1 MPAAAR
7 TITVTATPSNPDDK
21 PDNSPNETASASS
34 EELATAAR
42 AHLAAWLG
50 VAPLFGLFAA
60 FGIYSRSQ
68 QESPWVAQ
76 QALQSVLFQT
86 VAFNVML
93 LLTGTAVAIGFAAW
107 SGSESGDDLVIAAIL
122 TALPF
127 YALGYLAQALIA
139 TRAARAIRGGVQ
151 FRHPVI
157 GRLVGASA
165 PTSGEVAAQREA
177 AQSDTEPS
185 DPED

>member
-1 MPAAAR
+1 
-7 TITVTATPSNPDDK
+7 VTGTPSNEDK
-21 PDNSPNETASASS
+21 SPNETATASP

-42 AHLAAWLG
+42 AHLAAWIGL
-50 VAPLFGLFAA
+50 APLFGLFAA

-86 VAFNVML
+86 VAFNVMV
-93 LLTGTAVAIGFAAW
+93 LLTGIAVAVGFAAW

-122 TALPF
+122 TALPL
-127 YALGYLAQALIA
+127 YALGYLVQALIA
-139 TRAARAIRGGVQ
+139 TRAARAISSGVE

-165 PTSGEVAAQREA
+165 PTSAELAAQRDA

-185 DPED
+185 DRED

>member
-1 MPAAAR
+1 M
-7 TITVTATPSNPDDK
+7 TANPSSADA
-21 PDNSPNETASASS
+21 TAGASS
-34 EELATAAR
+34 EERATAAR

-50 VAPLFGLFAA
+50 VAPLFGLLAA
-60 FGIYSRSQ
+60 FGIYSRAQ

-86 VAFNVML
+86 VSFNVML
-93 LLTGTAVAIGFAAW
+93 LLTGIAVAIGFAAW
-107 SGSESGDDLVIAAIL
+107 SGSESGDDLVIAAVL

-127 YALGYLAQALIA
+127 YAFAYLVQAVMA
-139 TRAARAIRGGVQ
+139 TRAARAILRGAE

-165 PTSGEVAAQREA
+165 PTSAERSERSDAATASTGE
-177 AQSDTEPS
+177 
-185 DPED
+185 

>member
-1 MPAAAR
+1 M
-7 TITVTATPSNPDDK
+7 TATPANADNNPDD
-21 PDNSPNETASASS
+21 SAQASA
-34 EELATAAR
+34 EELATAVR

-50 VAPLFGLFAA
+50 LAPLFGLFAA
-60 FGIYSRSQ
+60 FGIYSRAQ

-86 VAFNVML
+86 VAFNVMV
-93 LLTGTAVAIGFAAW
+93 LLTGIAVAIGFAAW

-127 YALGYLAQALIA
+127 YALGYLTQAIIA
-139 TRAARAIRGGVQ
+139 TRAARAISAGVQ
-151 FRHPVI
+151 FRHPLI

-165 PTSGEVAAQREA
+165 PTSAEVAAQRNA
-177 AQSDTEPS
+177 ALSATEPS
-185 DPED
+185 DTED

>member
-1 MPAAAR
+1 M
-7 TITVTATPSNPDDK
+7 TATTSNV
-21 PDNSPNETASASS
+21 DNSSDDSATASA

-50 VAPLFGLFAA
+50 LAPLFGLFAA

-93 LLTGTAVAIGFAAW
+93 LLTGIAVAIGFAAW

-127 YALGYLAQALIA
+127 YALGYLIQALIA
-139 TRAARAIRGGVQ
+139 TRAARAINTGVQ

-157 GRLVGASA
+157 GRLVGALA
-165 PTSGEVAAQREA
+165 PTSTELAAQRDA
-177 AQSDTEPS
+177 ALSDTELS
-185 DPED
+185 DTED